1 MTAGAIFTPCGEPIE
16 FDIKQEHGNLLAVNV
31 TGLNG
36 AAIEETEFE
45 KPLLIFG
52 RIFLIEMKSCWGFLY
67 NKNKIQGPISS
78 TF

>member
-1 MTAGAIFTPCGEPIE
+1 MTSGAIFTPCGEPIE

-45 KPLLIFG
+45 KQLLIFG
-52 RIFLIEMKSCWGFLY
+52 RIF
-67 NKNKIQGPISS
+67 
-78 TF
+78 